1 MNKTELVAQIAE
13 NSDLNRT
20 QASAALSATIDAVT
34 GALAKGDTVALP
46 GFGTFAV
53 KERAARTGRNPATG
67 AEMKIPASRVPG
79 FKAGKTLKDAVKG

>member
-13 NSDLNRT
+13 NSDLNKT
-20 QASAALSATIDAVT
+20 QAANALSATIDAVT

-46 GFGTFAV
+46 GFGTFSV

-67 AEMKIPASRVPG
+67 AELKIPASRAPG

>member
-13 NSDLNRT
+13 NSDLNKT
-20 QASAALSATIDAVT
+20 QAAAALSATIDAVT

-46 GFGTFAV
+46 GFGTFSV

-67 AEMKIPASRVPG
+67 AELKIPASRAPG

>member
-13 NSDLNRT
+13 NCDLNKT
-20 QASAALSATIDAVT
+20 QAAAALSATIDAVT
-34 GALAKGDTVALP
+34 GALSKGDTVALP
-46 GFGTFAV
+46 GFGTFSV

-67 AEMKIPASRVPG
+67 AELKIPASRAPG